1 VSEPTDDEPFDPYR
15 YGAPERHIPA
25 EFAPPG
31 YEETGYHPPAPA
43 NTGPSQPYGA
53 PPNPS
58 APPPYGPPPYGQAPP
73 GPAPYGQ
80 PPYGQV
86 PPGQPPY
93 GQAPYGQAPYGQPGQ
108 YPPPPN
114 YYGYQPPASGSN
126 GKALAGLI
134 LGILSCVCFFFTIAD
149 ILLIVPGFIFSAL
162 GLAEAKR
169 SGVGRTKARW
179 GLGLTVVGTVL
190 AVAVLSFAIV
200 LIKNTDCSISHSSN
214 SFAGRI
220 CSSQNK

>member
-31 YEETGYHPPAPA
+31 YEETGYHPPVPA

-86 PPGQPPY
+86 PPGQP
-93 GQAPYGQAPYGQPGQ
+93 PYGQAPYGQPGQ